1 VRYEP
6 NRTRHRAPEEAP
18 LAGASIP
25 PQVAAT
31 PAFEIGDLS
40 PAAFP
45 HPVTRFR
52 VIETHISWVVLTG
65 SFAYKIKKPARYDF
79 LDAST
84 LTRRLELCQEELR
97 LNRRLA
103 PDLYVDVLPLTR
115 EGGQLKVGGSGPAV
129 EYAVRMLEFDPCEE
143 LATQLDAGKVWL
155 SDVRALAIKIAEFHR
170 HAAVAAP
177 ESALG
182 GVASIRDQI
191 VDNVAELERC
201 LEQSD
206 DIAAIRRL
214 DDWLRRSLAESSP
227 LLALRKRDGA
237 VRECHGDLH
246 AHNIVRWRQQ
256 WTPFDCIEF
265 NPDLRW
271 IDVISDVAFLFMDL
285 VAHGRRD
292 LAHAFLSRYLEETG
306 DYEGLR
312 VLPLYAVY
320 RALVRAKVD
329 ALGAKFASADSA
341 RALRERQ
348 ARRLRVAAD
357 LIRPRLPALL
367 ITHGVAACGKSWLSE
382 RLIPELHAV
391 RVRSDLERKRLAGME
406 ALEISHSG
414 IGENLYDAAVTDH
427 LYARLRECA
436 ESALAGGLNVIVD
449 AAFLGAA
456 QREQF
461 RQLAM
466 QQHVPFLI
474 LWCHA
479 STATLHARLDER
491 AEAGLDPSEAT
502 RAVLDHQVATLEP
515 LSAQEE
521 THTLQIDTSSLT
533 NVDVVVDAVKD
544 RLRGSRRVS

>member
-1 VRYEP
+1 MRYEP
-6 NRTRHRAPEEAP
+6 NRATHRAPQEGQ
-18 LAGASIP
+18 LASAYMP
-25 PQVAAT
+25 PQVSAT
-31 PAFEIGDLS
+31 TAFEIGELS

-45 HPVTRFR
+45 HAVTRFR

-65 SFAYKIKKPARYDF
+65 SFAYKIKKPVRYDF

-84 LTRRLELCQEELR
+84 LARRRELCEEELR
-97 LNRRLA
+97 LNRRLV

-115 EGGQLKVGGSGPAV
+115 EGGQVKVGGPGYAV
-129 EYAVRMLEFDPCEE
+129 EYAVRMREFDPSQD
-143 LATQLDAGKVWL
+143 LATQLEADRVSL
-155 SDVRALAIKIAEFHR
+155 SDVRSLAIKIAEFHR
-170 HAAVAAP
+170 HAAVAA
-177 ESALG
+177 SDSSLG
-182 GVASIRDQI
+182 DVSSIRDQI
-191 VDNVAELERC
+191 VDNLAVLERC
-201 LEQSD
+201 LEQSE
-206 DIAAIRRL
+206 DIAAIRQL
-214 DDWLRRSLAESSP
+214 DDWTRSSLAESRL
-227 LLALRKRDGA
+227 LLALRKRDGY

-271 IDVISDVAFLFMDL
+271 IDVMSDVAFLFMDF

-292 LAHAFLSRYLEETG
+292 LAHGFLSRYLEETG

-329 ALGAKFASADSA
+329 ALGAKSASADSA
-341 RALRERQ
+341 RAFRERQ
-348 ARRLRVAAD
+348 ARRLRVATD
-357 LIRPRLPALL
+357 LSRSRLPALL

-382 RLIPELHAV
+382 RLIPEIHAV

-406 ALEISHSG
+406 ALEISRSG
-414 IGENLYDAAVTDH
+414 IGEELYATAVTDR
-427 LYARLRECA
+427 LYAQLRECA

-474 LWCHA
+474 LSCHA

-491 AEAGLDPSEAT
+491 AGAGLDPSEAT
-502 RAVLDHQVATLEP
+502 RAVLDHQFATKEALT
-515 LSAQEE
+515 AEE
-521 THTLQIDTSSLT
+521 DAHALRIDTGSLA
-533 NVDVVVDAVKD
+533 NMDVVVDSVND
-544 RLRGSRRVS
+544 RLRATPSG